1 MISLEQVKHLAD
13 LAHLELSA
21 VELEKLQKDME
32 SILNY
37 ISELQE
43 VDVSGVQPISGGHN
57 LENFARLGDSE
68 EDSFAFDKELLLR
81 FPKKRGNYD
90 VVPKIIEK

>member
-1 MISLEQVKHLAD
+1 MISIEQVKHLAD
-13 LAHLELSA
+13 LAHLELSSE
-21 VELEKLQKDME
+21 ELEKLQKDME

-43 VDVSGVQPISGGHN
+43 VDVSGVESMSGGHA
-57 LENFARLGDSE
+57 LENVVRRGDSE
-68 EDSFAFDKELLLR
+68 EDGFAFGKELLLQ
-81 FPKKRGNYD
+81 FPEKQGNYD